1 MQTYDV
7 IMLVILGV
15 SVFFGFLKGFAWQI
29 ASVAAF
35 SVSYFVAVN
44 FNGQVADYFGI
55 NPLVAMFGLFLATA
69 LGIWIGYGMVHKQ
82 IERFQLKSFDR
93 QIGAVVGLG
102 TGIILCLVVT
112 FFAVMLGE
120 EMGRKVVKS
129 KSGKYITQVIHR
141 LDGILPEEIEGKVR
155 PYLEQL
161 DSELAD
167 AQTSVENNPELGDDK
182 SLVETA
188 KDSLSDHE
196 KLIQE
201 IEAALAK

>member
-1 MQTYDV
+1 
-7 IMLVILGV
+7 
-15 SVFFGFLKGFAWQI
+15 
-29 ASVAAF
+29 
-35 SVSYFVAVN
+35 
-44 FNGQVADYFGI
+44 
-55 NPLVAMFGLFLATA
+55 
-69 LGIWIGYGMVHKQ
+69 
-82 IERFQLKSFDR
+82 
-93 QIGAVVGLG
+93 
-102 TGIILCLVVT
+102 
-112 FFAVMLGE
+112 MLGE

-161 DSELAD
+161 DGELAD

-196 KLIQE
+196 KLIRE